1 MKPAMT
7 LNQNVHISIATEYM
21 ETTLRL
27 CSIYNNVYSIY

>member
-21 ETTLRL
+21 ETTLR
-27 CSIYNNVYSIY
+27 YNNVYSIY